1 MPTQFFGIKGTL
13 SGCLFFTKFCS
24 SCNYVNSPKLVMTP
38 FWLFLWSLILAFGWV
53 LPNHQR
59 PWTAFHS
66 DAWVALAFL
75 VASASVFIRVRE
87 PLTWHRITVFAA
99 LLVCIPWLQYVL
111 DLVPLAGNAWISSAY
126 LLGFMFALLAGA
138 QWEKFTPGQ
147 VTDGLFL
154 AIGVAAILSVGLQL
168 RQWLGLE
175 GLALWTMG
183 GGPDRPFANL
193 GQPNQLGTLLLWGLL
208 AGAWGWRREHIGGW
222 IVTFLAIYLLF
233 GVALTG
239 SRTAWIS
246 VALLVAAS
254 WFWRRLWRNTRL
266 VWVVSGL
273 ALYFVVCVLVM
284 GWRRMGSPGV
294 ELNDLARMSSEIRP
308 LAWAVFLD
316 AAWQHPFFGYGWNQ
330 TTLAQLAVATE
341 HLSLGGV
348 FSYSHNLFLD
358 LVLWCGIP
366 LGLMVSAALL
376 WWFWK
381 RLRAVKNAESAILV
395 LFLLVIAV
403 HSMLELPLFYAY
415 FLLPVGMVMGALNT
429 RLGARPVIAM
439 GRKLAMGLWLV
450 TTALLALIIR
460 DYARVESS
468 YQTLFLEWSRIKITM
483 PVGPPDVLLLTQ
495 WHDYIKFA
503 RVEPKSNLSDDEL
516 AWMRNITGLF
526 PSGIILHKFATVL
539 ALNQRPEE
547 AQLWL
552 KRMCKTIPESEC
564 HAVKEIWARRS
575 LKYPEIAAIPWPVK
589 MPVQ

>member
-1 MPTQFFGIKGTL
+1 M
-13 SGCLFFTKFCS
+13 LFFRENQFL
-24 SCNYVNSPKLVMTP
+24 NFNNVNGLQLVMTS
-38 FWLFLWSLILAFGWV
+38 FWLSVWSFFLAFGWV

-75 VASASVFIRVRE
+75 LATASVFIRVRE
-87 PLTWHRITVFAA
+87 PLTWYRITVLAA
-99 LLVCIPWLQYVL
+99 LLVFIPWLQYAF
-111 DLVPLAGNAWISSAY
+111 DLVPLAGDAWISSAY
-126 LLGFMFALLAGA
+126 LFGFLFALLTGA
-138 QWEKFTPGQ
+138 HWEKATPGQ
-147 VTDGLFL
+147 VADGLFL
-154 AIGVAAILSVGLQL
+154 AIGIAAVLSVGLQL
-168 RQWLGLE
+168 RQWLVLD

-208 AGAWGWRREHIGGW
+208 AGAWGWRRKHIGGW
-222 IVTFLAIYLLF
+222 IVTILAIYLLF

-239 SRTAWIS
+239 SRTTWIS
-246 VALLVAAS
+246 VALLVVAS
-254 WFWRRLWRNTRL
+254 WYWRRLWSNTRL

-273 ALYFVVCVLVM
+273 ALYFVVCVLAM
-284 GWRRMGSPGV
+284 GWWRSGSPGV
-294 ELNDLARMSSEIRP
+294 ELNDFARMSSEIRP

-330 TTLAQLAVATE
+330 TSLAQLAVATE

-366 LGLMVSAALL
+366 VGLTVSAALL

-381 RLRAVKNAESAILV
+381 RVHAVKNAEDAVLI
-395 LFLLVIAV
+395 LFLLVIAN
-403 HSMLELPLFYAY
+403 HAMLELPLFYAY

-439 GRKLAMGLWLV
+439 GRTLAMGLWLA

-495 WHDYIKFA
+495 WHDFIKFA
-503 RVEPKSNLSDDEL
+503 RVDPKSNLSDDEL
-516 AWMRNITGLF
+516 ARMRNITGLF
-526 PSGIILHKFATVL
+526 PSGITLHKFATVL
-539 ALNQRPEE
+539 AFNQRPEE

-552 KRMCKTIPESEC
+552 KRMCKTIPEADC
-564 HAVKEIWARRS
+564 KAVKEIWARQA
-575 LKYPEIAAIPWPVK
+575 LKYPQIAAVPWPVK
-589 MPVQ
+589 TLD

>member
-1 MPTQFFGIKGTL
+1 MND
-13 SGCLFFTKFCS
+13 S
-24 SCNYVNSPKLVMTP
+24 KLAMTS
-38 FWLFLWSLILAFGWV
+38 FWLILWSFVLAFGWV

-175 GLALWTMG
+175 GLELWTMG

-254 WFWRRLWRNTRL
+254 WFWRRLWSNTRL

-284 GWRRMGSPGV
+284 GWRRIGSPGV

-526 PSGIILHKFATVL
+526 PSGIILHKFSTVL

-564 HAVKEIWARRS
+564 HAVKAIWARQS

-589 MPVQ
+589 MADQ

>member
-1 MPTQFFGIKGTL
+1 
-13 SGCLFFTKFCS
+13 
-24 SCNYVNSPKLVMTP
+24 VNIPKLVMTP
-38 FWLFLWSLILAFGWV
+38 FWLVLWSFVLAFGWV

-59 PWTAFHS
+59 PWTGFHS
-66 DAWVALAFL
+66 DAWIALAFL

-87 PLTWHRITVFAA
+87 PLTWHRITVLAA
-99 LLVCIPWLQYVL
+99 LLVCIPGLQYAF

-126 LLGFMFALLAGA
+126 LLGFLLALLTGA
-138 QWEKFTPGQ
+138 RWEKFTPGQ
-147 VTDGLFL
+147 VADGLFL
-154 AIGVAAILSVGLQL
+154 AIGIAAVLSVGLQL

-175 GLALWTMG
+175 GLELWTMG

-208 AGAWGWRREHIGGW
+208 AGAWGWRREHVGGW
-222 IVTFLAIYLLF
+222 TVTILAIYLLF

-239 SRTAWIS
+239 SRTTWIS

-254 WFWRRLWRNTRL
+254 WFWRRLWRNTRV

-284 GWRRMGSPGV
+284 GWWRSGSPGA

-330 TTLAQLAVATE
+330 TTLAQLAVAPE
-341 HLSLGGV
+341 HPPLHIV

-381 RLRAVKNAESAILV
+381 RLRAVNNAENAILV
-395 LFLLVIAV
+395 LFLLVIAI
-403 HSMLELPLFYAY
+403 HAMLELPLFYAY

-439 GRKLAMGLWLV
+439 GRKLAIGLWLV

-564 HAVKEIWARRS
+564 HAVKAIWARQS

-589 MPVQ
+589 TAD